1 MDQRY
6 FEILL
11 EEISSKMQLV
21 LESVTGNTE
30 RLDRFEKNVTQRFDN
45 QDKEHREIR
54 RVAGLLHVI
63 ANDHETRLQSVE
75 STLQDH
81 LTNHS

>member
-45 QDKEHREIR
+45 QDKELREIR
-54 RVAGLLHVI
+54 RVAGLLHAI

>member
-21 LESVTGNTE
+21 LEGVTGYTE
-30 RLDRFEKNVTQRFDN
+30 RLDRFEKKVDQRFDILE
-45 QDKEHREIR
+45 KESREIK
-54 RVAGLLHVI
+54 RVVGLLNVI
-63 ANDHETRLQSVE
+63 ASDHETRLQTVE
-75 STLQDH
+75 DTLQDH

>member
-21 LESVTGNTE
+21 LESVTGNSE
-30 RLDRFEKNVTQRFDN
+30 RLDRFEKNVAQRFDN
-45 QDKEHREIR
+45 QDKELREIR
-54 RVAGLLHVI
+54 RVIGLLNVI
-63 ANDHETRLQSVE
+63 ANDHETRLQTVE
-75 STLQDH
+75 NTLQDH

>member
-1 MDQRY
+1 MEQGY

-11 EEISSKMQLV
+11 EEISSKMQVV
-21 LESVTGNTE
+21 LESVTGYSE

-45 QDKEHREIR
+45 QDKELREIR
-54 RVAGLLHVI
+54 RVIGLLNVI
-63 ANDHETRLQSVE
+63 ANDHETRLQTVE
-75 STLQDH
+75 NTLQDH

>member
-1 MDQRY
+1 MDQGY

-21 LESVTGNTE
+21 LESVAGNSE
-30 RLDRFEKNVTQRFDN
+30 RLDKFEKNVNQRFDS
-45 QDKEHREIR
+45 QDKELREIR
-54 RVAGLLHVI
+54 RVIGLLNVI
-63 ANDHETRLQSVE
+63 ANDHETRLQTVE
-75 STLQDH
+75 NTLQDH